1 MSTSAIVNGVCT
13 YTFLH
18 CFDSDRALYLLMAD
32 NETQVQI
39 VPAGFRTLKMDKTI
53 EAYSKYKRRGTI

>member
-1 MSTSAIVNGVCT
+1 
-13 YTFLH
+13 
-18 CFDSDRALYLLMAD
+18 MAD